1 MRFLDFKVN
10 GQVLQKTG
18 DFSNL
23 VAGTSDY
30 LFARFSFS
38 SEWNGTVKVA
48 EFKGIPVLL
57 KNNVCQIPGEALKY
71 NTIDVN
77 VEGRRG
83 TYKIITNSVEITQA
97 GGING

>member
-1 MRFLDFKVN
+1 MRFLDFKVS

-23 VAGTSDY
+23 VTGTSDY

-57 KNNVCQIPGEALKY
+57 NNNVCQIPEEALKY
-71 NTIDVN
+71 SNIDVN

-83 TYKIITNSVEITQA
+83 TYKITTNGVEITQA